1 MRIGDTKRNGKWMT
15 REGQEQSQNV
25 FYVKKKNNINSH
37 TTHSV
42 VNEQRNNNNKK
53 SGINQVN
60 RHKPIFLAFGKMLS
74 KYIYMRCEL
83 DVSTQCTQQSQKY
96 KKKKITK

>member
-25 FYVKKKNNINSH
+25 FYVKKRMISTH
-37 TTHSV
+37 TQHSV

-74 KYIYMRCEL
+74 KYIYIYAVWIGCVYTMHPAK
-83 DVSTQCTQQSQKY
+83 S
-96 KKKKITK
+96 KI